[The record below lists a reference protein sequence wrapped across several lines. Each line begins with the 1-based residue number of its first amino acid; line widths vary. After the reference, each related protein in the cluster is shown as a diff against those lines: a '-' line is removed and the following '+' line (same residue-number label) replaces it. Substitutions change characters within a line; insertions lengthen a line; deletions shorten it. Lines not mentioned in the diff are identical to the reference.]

1 MTINIF
7 TQAKEQV
14 TTELLNYC
22 FDSVSLQS
30 VHDQELSKTGVTGIQ
45 HTDYANQKLFST
57 EIALFYFKISIVA
70 VCFCFLSTERS
81 RERVRTGTW

>member
-30 VHDQELSKTGVTGIQ
+30 VHDQELSKTGVTGI
-45 HTDYANQKLFST
+45 
-57 EIALFYFKISIVA
+57 
-70 VCFCFLSTERS
+70 
-81 RERVRTGTW
+81 